1 MVLDHTSLDDITGL
15 VSKATGA
22 LTTKFPP
29 SEDARFTIFAF
40 YQKLSGNKN
49 LKFESNSS
57 STLWDNGSY
66 TVDHFSAQGA
76 RVTTD
81 FWEKYILD
89 DQVTTKL
96 KEVGNYA
103 RFIKKFGYDLK
114 PFLPLI
120 IFGNNNLILQGDA
133 PGKLQVLLDQQE
145 MGQGFVN
152 DYRAALAEGYQEYL
166 KTLQEWLKSVL
177 SLQLSVQPSYNLPM
191 DMLASIPF
199 VDAPESESL
208 QGQNKVDSYRNFAGP
223 AYLSGKKITSNE
235 LGASFARAFNLAI
248 PELLQMANRGFSGG
262 LNQFVIHGQSYT
274 GNYPATTWPGN
285 APFRYVVSDL
295 WNSKRPDWDNG
306 LAYALDYMARLQ
318 YVQRQGIPRTDV
330 VIYNK
335 HSATDGYLPVVYTA
349 NDLTQGGW
357 SYNYLS
363 PDNFNQPEV
372 SINKSILAPSGPAY
386 KAMVILATHNV
397 TLEAVEKLQ
406 SFAQQGLPIIVAG
419 GTPGYYPTSNASTKA
434 AVESAVSKLL
444 LSNNVHQVASGGVA
458 EKLMSLGLR
467 PNVGTRTNGTWHTT
481 WRTDSEGG
489 VDYLYVFCDGPP
501 SSGELTVKSTKTI
514 YILNAWTGVR
524 SPLLNYAIDGNY
536 TTIPVSLA
544 ANQTLVLAFEEQ
556 PIEGL
561 NLPEVHATKLPTDV
575 LGYGID
581 ESSMYLHVAGNSTSR
596 AKFSSGKEIN
606 LNSTA
611 PEAFELRNW
620 DLIAEHWEAPEDMYQ
635 ASVVAVKRN
644 TTHTL
649 DKLVSWTE
657 IEGLQNTSG
666 VGYYVANFT
675 WPQSPGSTSGA
686 YVRFPAALNAIVLH
700 VNGQR
705 TPPLD
710 YANPIMDI
718 SPYLVKGRN
727 EITASVP
734 STLWNYIRSIWD
746 SLENGGLEPL
756 LPILLPRT
764 ANGLVGTVR
773 IIPFQKI
780 RVQ

>member
-22 LTTKFPP
+22 LTIKFPP
-29 SEDARFTIFAF
+29 SGDARFKIFAF

-89 DQVTTKL
+89 DQVTAKL
-96 KEVGNYA
+96 KEVGNYGWEDSLELVSNVSWSPTLPA

-120 IFGNNNLILQGDA
+120 IFSNNNLNLQGDA

-152 DYRAALAEGYQEYL
+152 DYRATLAEGYQEYL

-177 SLQLSVQPSYNLPM
+177 GLQLSVQPSYNLPM

-223 AYLSGKKITSNE
+223 AYLSGKKIISNE

-335 HSATDGYLPVVYTA
+335 QSATDPYLSIVYTA
-349 NDLTQGGW
+349 NDLTQGG
-357 SYNYLS
+357 
-363 PDNFNQPEV
+363 
-372 SINKSILAPSGPAY
+372 
-386 KAMVILATHNV
+386 
-397 TLEAVEKLQ
+397 
-406 SFAQQGLPIIVAG
+406 
-419 GTPGYYPTSNASTKA
+419 
-434 AVESAVSKLL
+434 
-444 LSNNVHQVASGGVA
+444 
-458 EKLMSLGLR
+458 R
-467 PNVGTRTNGTWHTT
+467 
-481 WRTDSEGG
+481 
-489 VDYLYVFCDGPP
+489 
-501 SSGELTVKSTKTI
+501 
-514 YILNAWTGVR
+514 
-524 SPLLNYAIDGNY
+524 
-536 TTIPVSLA
+536 
-544 ANQTLVLAFEEQ
+544 
-556 PIEGL
+556 
-561 NLPEVHATKLPTDV
+561 
-575 LGYGID
+575 
-581 ESSMYLHVAGNSTSR
+581 
-596 AKFSSGKEIN
+596 
-606 LNSTA
+606 
-611 PEAFELRNW
+611 
-620 DLIAEHWEAPEDMYQ
+620 
-635 ASVVAVKRN
+635 
-644 TTHTL
+644 
-649 DKLVSWTE
+649 
-657 IEGLQNTSG
+657 
-666 VGYYVANFT
+666 
-675 WPQSPGSTSGA
+675 
-686 YVRFPAALNAIVLH
+686 
-700 VNGQR
+700 
-705 TPPLD
+705 
-710 YANPIMDI
+710 
-718 SPYLVKGRN
+718 
-727 EITASVP
+727 
-734 STLWNYIRSIWD
+734 
-746 SLENGGLEPL
+746 
-756 LPILLPRT
+756 
-764 ANGLVGTVR
+764 
-773 IIPFQKI
+773 
-780 RVQ
+780 